1 MLFASVSHFDYSVPE
16 FVEVAGMDEDAL
28 AFAIAAFSRT
38 FNNLQIW
45 VALHV
50 FPGIEMIAP
59 SAGKLALCK

>member
-16 FVEVAGMDEDAL
+16 FVEVACMDEDAL

-50 FPGIEMIAP
+50 LTSVEMITTRT
-59 SAGKLALCK
+59 SKD